1 MKQSHYSDCE
11 VLNSHTTVIAI
22 KMFVIEAK
30 LGLVEQGTD
39 APAVTLQ

>member
-11 VLNSHTTVIAI
+11 ALNSHTTVTAI

-39 APAVTLQ
+39 ATAVTLQ